1 MQIELLDQ
9 HTIDKIAAGEVVENP
24 KSIVKELLENA
35 IDAKSKSVTIEIK
48 DGGLSYIRVTDD
60 GCGID
65 ASQVAKA
72 FMRHATSK
80 IRTEL
85 DLNHIGTL
93 GFRGEA
99 LSSICAVSR
108 MEIFTK
114 TSEELIGTHCVFE
127 GGLMQSCVPVGT
139 PTGTTIIV
147 RDLFYNTPARKK
159 FLKSISSE
167 GNAVYSMLEKMA
179 LSHPELMLK
188 FVSQNQ
194 TKLQTMGNGDL
205 AECIFY
211 TFGKQTR
218 EMLIELV
225 YEQEH
230 IQISGFIGK
239 PEFSR
244 GNRDTEIFF
253 INGRTIKSK
262 LLSRAIEEAYQNK
275 LMQHK
280 FPFCVLFLDMPKEE
294 VDVNVHPAKL
304 EVRFH
309 KEIEVFEAVKQA
321 VERVFQKS
329 AEVSYA
335 RNTLV
340 IKEKMNLELPKKE
353 SESIQQKSVI
363 APEPFEIKKKE
374 VFFEESWKAKVV
386 DQIREDS
393 PYEKKFSKREEPV
406 QIQMETF
413 LDDKPMK
420 PRTIIGQIF
429 RTYWLVEFDQEL
441 YFIDQHAA
449 HERILFEK
457 IWKRIQNK
465 ESDGQRISPPIIL
478 TLTANQQEMLRLHG
492 QMLEELG
499 FEIQDFG
506 GKEYSVSQMPYD
518 LAGLSG
524 KNVLEEVL
532 DGLFEERNQKKQPI
546 VLEKIAMI
554 SCKAA
559 VKGNQTLQ
567 RKEIEQ
573 IIMDLLDL
581 EDPFHCPHGRPTMV
595 RLTKSDV
602 EKMFLRVI

>member
-24 KSIVKELLENA
+24 RSIVKELLENA

-65 ASQVAKA
+65 ASQVTKA

-80 IRTEL
+80 IRTEQ

-114 TSEELIGTHCVFE
+114 TSEELIGTHCIFE
-127 GGLMQSCVPVGT
+127 GGLMQSCVPIGT

-147 RDLFYNTPARKK
+147 RDLFFNTPARKK
-159 FLKSISSE
+159 FLKSIPAE
-167 GNAVYSMLEKMA
+167 GNTVYSMLEKMA

-194 TKLQTMGNGDL
+194 TKLQTMGKGNL

-211 TFGKQTR
+211 TFGKQTKD
-218 EMLIELV
+218 MLIELA
-225 YEQEH
+225 YEQDA

-253 INGRTIKSK
+253 INGRYIKSK
-262 LLSRAIEEAYQNK
+262 ILSQAVEEAYQNK

-280 FPFCVLFLDMPKEE
+280 FPFCVLFLNLPKEE
-294 VDVNVHPAKL
+294 VDVNVHPAKM

-309 KEIEVFEAVKQA
+309 QEKEVLEAVKKA
-321 VERVFQKS
+321 VEQVFQKS
-329 AEVSYA
+329 AEISYG
-335 RNTLV
+335 RNTPV
-340 IKEKMNLELPKKE
+340 MKEKMNLELPKKE
-353 SESIQQKSVI
+353 SEIIQQKVVI
-363 APEPFEIKKKE
+363 APEPFETKKKE

-393 PYEKKFSKREEPV
+393 PYEKKYVKEEPV
-406 QIQMETF
+406 QIQMESF
-413 LDDKPMK
+413 LEEKPSK

-457 IWKRIQNK
+457 ILKRIQNK
-465 ESDGQRISPPIIL
+465 QSEGQQISPPMIL
-478 TLTANQQEMLRLHG
+478 SLTANQQEMLRLHS

-518 LAGLSG
+518 LAGLNG
-524 KNVLEEVL
+524 KNVLEEIL
-532 DGLFEERNQKKQPI
+532 DGLFEERNRKKQPI
-546 VLEKIAMI
+546 VLEKIAMM

-559 VKGNQTLQ
+559 VKGNQTLH

>member
-35 IDAKSKSVTIEIK
+35 IDANSKSVTIEIK

-65 ASQVAKA
+65 ASQVTKA

-80 IRTEL
+80 IRSEQ

-108 MEIFTK
+108 MEIYTK
-114 TSEELIGTHCVFE
+114 TKDELIGTHCVFE
-127 GGLMQSCVPVGT
+127 GGLMKSCLPVGT

-147 RDLFYNTPARKK
+147 KDLFFNTPARKK
-159 FLKSISSE
+159 FLKSAPAE
-167 GNAVYSMLEKMA
+167 GNTVYSMLEKMA
-179 LSHPELMLK
+179 LSHPELMMK

-194 TKLQTMGNGDL
+194 TKLQTMGNGKL
-205 AECIFY
+205 AECIFDI
-211 TFGKQTR
+211 FGKQTKD
-218 EMLIELV
+218 MLIELE
-225 YEQEH
+225 YEQQE
-230 IQISGFIGK
+230 IKINGFAGK

-244 GNRDTEIFF
+244 GNRDTEVFF
-253 INGRTIKSK
+253 INGRYIKSK
-262 LLSRAIEEAYQNK
+262 ILSQALEEAYQNK

-280 FPFCVLFLDMPKEE
+280 FPFCVLFLDLPKDQ
-294 VDVNVHPAKL
+294 VDVNVHPAKM

-309 KEIEVFEAVKQA
+309 QEKLIFDAVKKA
-321 VERVFQKS
+321 VEQIFQKS
-329 AEVSYA
+329 AESSFA
-335 RNTLV
+335 RNTPV
-340 IKEKMNLELPKKE
+340 IREKMILETPKEKTEMIQPKA
-353 SESIQQKSVI
+353 VM
-363 APEPFEIKKKE
+363 APDPFEIKKKE
-374 VFFEESWKAKVV
+374 VFFEESWKTKVT

-393 PYEKKFSKREEPV
+393 PYEKKYQREEPA

-413 LDDKPMK
+413 LDKKVSK

-429 RTYWLVEFDQEL
+429 RTYWLVEYDQEL

-457 IWKRIQNK
+457 IVNRIHQK
-465 ESDGQRISPPIIL
+465 QVDGQRISPPMIL
-478 TLTANQQEMLRLHG
+478 TLTANQQEMLRMHS

-499 FEIQDFG
+499 FEIQNFG

-518 LAGLSG
+518 LAGLNG
-524 KNVLEEVL
+524 KNVLEDIL
-532 DGLFEERNQKKQPI
+532 DGLFEERNHRKQPI
-546 VLEKIAMI
+546 VLEKIAMM

-559 VKGNQTLQ
+559 VKGNQSLH

-573 IIMDLLDL
+573 IIMDLLEL